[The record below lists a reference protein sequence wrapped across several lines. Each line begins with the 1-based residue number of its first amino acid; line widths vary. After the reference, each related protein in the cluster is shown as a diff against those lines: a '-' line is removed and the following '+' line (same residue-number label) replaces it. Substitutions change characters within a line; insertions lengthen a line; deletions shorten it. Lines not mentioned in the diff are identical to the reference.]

1 MNMRKMT
8 HEHISAFA
16 DSELTDQEFAA
27 VLVALR
33 DPVRREAW
41 DVYHRIGDV
50 LRSEDLAYEMR
61 PQAQQRMTA
70 LLDAEPIVFVPARTG
85 NRSKRLTPDFEQLA
99 VEQGSTALMRI
110 GKHFFRPGLAV
121 AAAAAVAFFAAPPLM
136 VAFNGWSSDVSRF
149 ASSGSPVMAAVEKG
163 NIKLKASAA
172 TKDTVD
178 TVAYVTD
185 TSSSNAMLQDSNVDE
200 YLFAHQRFSRSGYSN
215 AQYASPASFATE
227 IQSN

>member
-1 MNMRKMT
+1 MNKRKMT
-8 HEHISAFA
+8 QEHISAFA

-33 DPVRREAW
+33 APEQREAW

-61 PQAQQRMTA
+61 PQAQLRMAA
-70 LLDAEPIVFVPARTG
+70 LLDAEPIVFAPVQTG
-85 NRSKRLTPDFEQLA
+85 HQSKNQSPDFERLD
-99 VEQGSTALMRI
+99 VEQGGPTSVKVGR
-110 GKHFFRPGLAV
+110 HFFRPGLAAA

-136 VAFNGWSSDVSRF
+136 VAFNGWGNDASRL

-163 NIKLKASAA
+163 DIKLKRGADI
-172 TKDTVD
+172 KD
-178 TVAYVTD
+178 TVAYATD
-185 TSSSNAMLQDSNVDE
+185 ARSSNAMSHDSNVDE

-215 AQYASPASFATE
+215 AQYASPASFTTE

>member
-8 HEHISAFA
+8 QEHISAFA

-33 DPVRREAW
+33 APEQREAW

-50 LRSEDLAYEMR
+50 LRSEDLVYEMR
-61 PQAQQRMTA
+61 PQAQLRMAA
-70 LLDAEPIVFVPARTG
+70 LLDAEPIVFAPVQAFHLLNNQSEG
-85 NRSKRLTPDFEQLA
+85 LA
-99 VEQGSTALMRI
+99 VEQGGPASIRVRKL
-110 GKHFFRPGLAV
+110 FFRPGLAV
-121 AAAAAVAFFAAPPLM
+121 AAAAAAVAFFAAPPLM
-136 VAFNGWSSDVSRF
+136 VAMNGWGGDVSRL
-149 ASSGSPVMAAVEKG
+149 ASSGSPVMAVVEKG
-163 NIKLKASAA
+163 DIRLKVGADIK
-172 TKDTVD
+172 D
-178 TVAYVTD
+178 TVAYATDARPSTVT
-185 TSSSNAMLQDSNVDE
+185 LHDSNVDE